1 MKIILLILAIVV
13 AIGSFILYIKTPISP
28 YEPDSS
34 EFLPGGAYWNF
45 FTGDWIME
53 IVLTAVISGVLGTFF
68 GIFIT
73 SLCVAASD
81 KRDNKR

>member
-1 MKIILLILAIVV
+1 MKIILLILATIV

-45 FTGDWIME
+45 FIGD
-53 IVLTAVISGVLGTFF
+53 
-68 GIFIT
+68 
-73 SLCVAASD
+73 
-81 KRDNKR
+81 